1 MQALRIKP
9 DLYWTGVLDP
19 ELKVFDIIM
28 ETKYG
33 TSYNSYLLKGSEKN
47 ALFETSKLAFWEE
60 MKDYI
65 ESELPLSGIDYLV
78 MNHTEPD
85 HAGTVVKLIEANPS
99 ITIVATGTAIQ
110 FLRHIVNTD
119 FNSLA
124 VKDGDTLSLGDKTL
138 QFMILPNLHWPD
150 SMYTYVPE
158 IRTLFTC
165 DSFGSH
171 YACQD
176 VLRSRVPNEEQY
188 KEATKY
194 YFDCIIGPFRRPYM
208 STALERVKELDVET
222 ICCGHG
228 PVLDSRLDE
237 MFGWYNEWCAAPE
250 KRDKKLIVMPY
261 VSAYGYTKQLAEEIA
276 RGAEA
281 AGEIEVHRYDLV
293 FSDKTNLAADMAGAD
308 AYLFG
313 TPTILGEALEPIWE
327 LTLGMFPPVF
337 QGRLASAFGSYG
349 WSGEGVPHI
358 IERLK
363 QIRLKVVDGFRVRF
377 KPDRTQLEDAY
388 DFGYNFG
395 CVLLKKQPKPKAGA
409 RSLVKCLVCGAIF
422 DSSIEVCPV
431 CGVGKEN
438 FVPDE
443 GDSAAISNNTDDKYL
458 ILGGGIAALEAARAI
473 RTRDK
478 TGAITILSDEQHLP
492 YNRPMLTK
500 ALLADMTEEQILVEP
515 QSWFDEQNI
524 TFVQGMKVKSIN
536 PAEKSVVC
544 GDDVI
549 LVYDKLIYAL
559 GARSFIPPT
568 PGADQEHVV
577 AVRTLEDVAKIR
589 TLRPSVKHAAVIG
602 GGVLGLEAAWSLS
615 KAGLKV
621 TVLEFAP
628 KIMQRQLSGEASDFL
643 TGLIEE
649 TGIAV
654 LTGAETAEIRRDS
667 LLLKDGREIPA
678 ELVIMST
685 GVRGNVEIAKEA
697 GITVNRS
704 IVVNERMETNIP
716 GIYAAGDCAEFGG
729 INYALWS
736 QSVGQG
742 KTAGANAAG
751 DDLSYETVDGA
762 LSFNGMNT
770 SLFSV
775 GDNGKDPVKPYRTV
789 EIRDARKRQYE
800 KYTFLNNRLT
810 GVILIGDTSRLGELS
825 VKVKEHA
832 PYKDVIQI

>member
-65 ESELPLSGIDYLV
+65 ESELPLSGIDYLI

-158 IRTLFTC
+158 LRTLFTC

-188 KEATKY
+188 REATKY

-228 PVLDSRLDE
+228 PVLDSKLDE
-237 MFGWYNEWCAAPE
+237 MFAWYDEWCAAPE

-293 FSDKTNLAADMAGAD
+293 FSDKTNLAADMASAD

-589 TLRPSVKHAAVIG
+589 SLRPSVKHAAVIG

>member
-47 ALFETSKLAFWEE
+47 ALFETSKRAFWEE

-65 ESELPLSGIDYLV
+65 ESELPLSGIDYLI

-158 IRTLFTC
+158 LRTLFTC

-228 PVLDSRLDE
+228 PVLDSKLDE
-237 MFGWYNEWCAAPE
+237 MFAWYDEWCAAPE

-293 FSDKTNLAADMAGAD
+293 FSDKTNLAADMASAD

-544 GDDVI
+544 GNDVI

-589 TLRPSVKHAAVIG
+589 SLRPSVKHAAVIG

-832 PYKDVIQI
+832 PYQDVIQI

>member
-65 ESELPLSGIDYLV
+65 ESELPLSGIDYLI

-188 KEATKY
+188 REATKY

-228 PVLDSRLDE
+228 PVLDSKLDE
-237 MFGWYNEWCAAPE
+237 MFAWYDEWCAAPE

-293 FSDKTNLAADMAGAD
+293 FSDKTNLAADMASAD

-589 TLRPSVKHAAVIG
+589 SLRPSVKHAAVIG

-654 LTGAETAEIRRDS
+654 LTGVETAEIRRDS

>member
-138 QFMILPNLHWPD
+138 HFMILPNLHWPD

-158 IRTLFTC
+158 LRTLFTC

-228 PVLDSRLDE
+228 PVLDSKLDE
-237 MFGWYNEWCAAPE
+237 MFAWYDEWCAAPE

-281 AGEIEVHRYDLV
+281 AGEIEVRRYDLV
-293 FSDKTNLAADMAGAD
+293 FSDKTNLVADMAGAD

-473 RTRDK
+473 RARDK

-524 TFVQGMKVKSIN
+524 TFVQGMKVKAIN

>member
-65 ESELPLSGIDYLV
+65 ESELPLSGIDYLI

-138 QFMILPNLHWPD
+138 HFMILPNLHWPD

-158 IRTLFTC
+158 LRTLFTC

-188 KEATKY
+188 REATKY

-228 PVLDSRLDE
+228 PVLDSKLDE
-237 MFGWYNEWCAAPE
+237 MFAWYDEWCAAPE

-293 FSDKTNLAADMAGAD
+293 FSDKTNLAADMASAD

-589 TLRPSVKHAAVIG
+589 SLRPSVKHAAVIG

-832 PYKDVIQI
+832 PYQDVIQI

>member
-65 ESELPLSGIDYLV
+65 ESELPLSGIDYLI

-158 IRTLFTC
+158 LRTLFTC

-188 KEATKY
+188 REATKY

-208 STALERVKELDVET
+208 STALDRVKELDVET

-228 PVLDSRLDE
+228 PVLDSKLDE
-237 MFGWYNEWCAAPE
+237 MFAWYDEWCAAPE

-293 FSDKTNLAADMAGAD
+293 FSDKTNLAADMASAD

-473 RTRDK
+473 RARDK

-589 TLRPSVKHAAVIG
+589 SLRPSVKHAAVIG

-716 GIYAAGDCAEFGG
+716 GIYAAGDCAEFNGV
-729 INYALWS
+729 NYALWS

-832 PYKDVIQI
+832 PYQDVIQI

>member
-228 PVLDSRLDE
+228 PVLDSKLDE
-237 MFGWYNEWCAAPE
+237 MFAWYDEWCAAPE

-473 RTRDK
+473 RARDK

-524 TFVQGMKVKSIN
+524 TFVQGMKVKAIN

-716 GIYAAGDCAEFGG
+716 GIYAAGDCAEFNGV
-729 INYALWS
+729 NYALWS

>member
-110 FLRHIVNTD
+110 FLKHIVNTD

-228 PVLDSRLDE
+228 PVLDSKLDE
-237 MFGWYNEWCAAPE
+237 MFAWYDEWCAAPE

-473 RTRDK
+473 RARDK

-524 TFVQGMKVKSIN
+524 TFVQGMKVKAIN

-716 GIYAAGDCAEFGG
+716 GIYAAGDCAEFNGV
-729 INYALWS
+729 NYALWS

>member
-65 ESELPLSGIDYLV
+65 ESELPLSGIDYLI

-99 ITIVATGTAIQ
+99 ITIGATGTAIQ

-158 IRTLFTC
+158 LRTLFTC

-188 KEATKY
+188 REATKY

-228 PVLDSRLDE
+228 PVLDSKLDE
-237 MFGWYNEWCAAPE
+237 MFAWYDEWCAAPE

-293 FSDKTNLAADMAGAD
+293 FSDKTNLAADMASAD

-589 TLRPSVKHAAVIG
+589 SLRPSVKHAAVIG

-716 GIYAAGDCAEFGG
+716 GIYAAGDCAEFNGV
-729 INYALWS
+729 NYALWS

-832 PYKDVIQI
+832 PYQDVIQI

>member
-1 MQALRIKP
+1 
-9 DLYWTGVLDP
+9 
-19 ELKVFDIIM
+19 
-28 ETKYG
+28 
-33 TSYNSYLLKGSEKN
+33 
-47 ALFETSKLAFWEE
+47 
-60 MKDYI
+60 
-65 ESELPLSGIDYLV
+65 
-78 MNHTEPD
+78 
-85 HAGTVVKLIEANPS
+85 
-99 ITIVATGTAIQ
+99 
-110 FLRHIVNTD
+110 
-119 FNSLA
+119 
-124 VKDGDTLSLGDKTL
+124 
-138 QFMILPNLHWPD
+138 
-150 SMYTYVPE
+150 
-158 IRTLFTC
+158 
-165 DSFGSH
+165 
-171 YACQD
+171 
-176 VLRSRVPNEEQY
+176 
-188 KEATKY
+188 
-194 YFDCIIGPFRRPYM
+194 
-208 STALERVKELDVET
+208 
-222 ICCGHG
+222 
-228 PVLDSRLDE
+228 
-237 MFGWYNEWCAAPE
+237 
-250 KRDKKLIVMPY
+250 
-261 VSAYGYTKQLAEEIA
+261 
-276 RGAEA
+276 
-281 AGEIEVHRYDLV
+281 
-293 FSDKTNLAADMAGAD
+293 
-308 AYLFG
+308 
-313 TPTILGEALEPIWE
+313 
-327 LTLGMFPPVF
+327 
-337 QGRLASAFGSYG
+337 
-349 WSGEGVPHI
+349 
-358 IERLK
+358 
-363 QIRLKVVDGFRVRF
+363 
-377 KPDRTQLEDAY
+377 
-388 DFGYNFG
+388 
-395 CVLLKKQPKPKAGA
+395 
-409 RSLVKCLVCGAIF
+409 
-422 DSSIEVCPV
+422 
-431 CGVGKEN
+431 
-438 FVPDE
+438 
-443 GDSAAISNNTDDKYL
+443 
-458 ILGGGIAALEAARAI
+458 
-473 RTRDK
+473 
-478 TGAITILSDEQHLP
+478 
-492 YNRPMLTK
+492 
-500 ALLADMTEEQILVEP
+500 MTEEQILVEP

-589 TLRPSVKHAAVIG
+589 SLRPSVKHAAVIG

-832 PYKDVIQI
+832 PYQDVIQI

>member
-158 IRTLFTC
+158 LRTLFTC

-228 PVLDSRLDE
+228 PVLDSKLDE
-237 MFGWYNEWCAAPE
+237 MFAWYDEWCAAPE

-293 FSDKTNLAADMAGAD
+293 FSDKTNLAADMASAD

-589 TLRPSVKHAAVIG
+589 SLRPSVKHAAVIG

-716 GIYAAGDCAEFGG
+716 GIYAAGDCAEFNGV
-729 INYALWS
+729 NYALWS

-832 PYKDVIQI
+832 PYQDVIQI

>member
-65 ESELPLSGIDYLV
+65 ESELPLSGIDYLI

-138 QFMILPNLHWPD
+138 HFMILPNLHWPD

-158 IRTLFTC
+158 LRTLFTC

-188 KEATKY
+188 REATKY

-208 STALERVKELDVET
+208 STALDRVKELDVET

-228 PVLDSRLDE
+228 PVLDSKLDE
-237 MFGWYNEWCAAPE
+237 MFAWYDEWCAAPE

-293 FSDKTNLAADMAGAD
+293 FSDKTNLAADMASAD

-589 TLRPSVKHAAVIG
+589 SLRPSVKHAAVIG

-832 PYKDVIQI
+832 PYQDVIQI

>member
-65 ESELPLSGIDYLV
+65 ESELPLSGIDYLI

-158 IRTLFTC
+158 LRTLFTC

-188 KEATKY
+188 REATKY

-228 PVLDSRLDE
+228 PVLDSKLDE
-237 MFGWYNEWCAAPE
+237 MFAWYDEWCAAPE

-293 FSDKTNLAADMAGAD
+293 FSDKTNLAADMASAD

-589 TLRPSVKHAAVIG
+589 SLRPSVKHAAVIG

-832 PYKDVIQI
+832 PSADIIQR